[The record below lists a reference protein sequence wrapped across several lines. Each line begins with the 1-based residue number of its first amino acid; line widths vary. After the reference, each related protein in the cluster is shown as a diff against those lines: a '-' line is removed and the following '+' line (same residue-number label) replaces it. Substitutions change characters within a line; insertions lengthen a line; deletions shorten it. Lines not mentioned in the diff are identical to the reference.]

1 MHITVLNGSPRPA
14 GNTEIMADAFIKGAS
29 EKGHTVV
36 KINLAG
42 KKVSGCLG
50 CQKCFTAEGVCVQ
63 KDDMAQ
69 ILDVLDQ
76 TDMVVFASPVYWFD
90 ITAQLKCVIDRMY
103 ARAVKGFHFNK
114 VALLLDSCSEGVYD
128 AAITQYKAMN
138 AYLRWEDQGII
149 TIAGMEAKG
158 DMKDAPKLA
167 SVCELGRS
175 L

>member
-1 MHITVLNGSPRPA
+1 M
-14 GNTEIMADAFIKGAS
+14 
-29 EKGHTVV
+29 
-36 KINLAG
+36 
-42 KKVSGCLG
+42 
-50 CQKCFTAEGVCVQ
+50 
-63 KDDMAQ
+63 
-69 ILDVLDQ
+69 
-76 TDMVVFASPVYWFD
+76 YWFD

-167 SVCELGRS
+167 SVFELGRS